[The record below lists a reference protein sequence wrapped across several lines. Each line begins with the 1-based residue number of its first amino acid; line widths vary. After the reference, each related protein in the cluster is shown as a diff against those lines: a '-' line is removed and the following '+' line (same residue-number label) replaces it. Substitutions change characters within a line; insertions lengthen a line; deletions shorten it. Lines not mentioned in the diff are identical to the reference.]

1 MTINWFSWVHILAL
15 LIPIGST
22 IGLYFLLRRRASW
35 VQDIVILGIMLLNV
49 FQHLFKFVV
58 WPHMRDESFG
68 LVETAY
74 NMCAFLILA
83 SPILYLLK
91 GAWRDFL
98 TYVGTAAGFLALL
111 LPVWHI
117 GNQPSWD
124 WLRFCTC
131 HFLLLITSILP
142 VLLGRHKLSFRHFWK
157 MGLCFLVAV
166 SFVFLDQLV
175 VRSIMTKTEDIGEI
189 YRAMYEANNIWMMHP
204 PTDGF
209 VWVVDIIAVFTPK
222 MFLNGEHAA
231 PILWYALP
239 LWLGITIAA
248 FFVGW
253 LVDKEGANAF
263 FARVKALFDKIK
275 AFFAPKTQ
283 EK

>member
-1 MTINWFSWVHILAL
+1 MLAWFSWQHVLSLA
-15 LIPIGST
+15 IPAGMVV
-22 IGLYFLLRRRASW
+22 GLYFLLRGRSPRLK
-35 VQDIVILGIMLLNV
+35 DGVILALMLLNV

-58 WPHMRDESFG
+58 WPHMWGERFG

-117 GNQPSWD
+117 GIVPGWD
-124 WLRFCTC
+124 YVRFCTC
-131 HFLLLITSILP
+131 HILLLVTSLLP
-142 VLLGRHKLSFRHFWK
+142 VLLGRHTLSFRHFWK
-157 MGLCFLVAV
+157 MGLCFLVSV
-166 SFVFLDQLV
+166 TVIFLDQLV
-175 VRSIMTKTEDIGEI
+175 VRSILMETEDVGEI
-189 YRAMYEANNIWMMHP
+189 YRVIYEANNVWMMHP
-204 PTDGF
+204 PTGTF
-209 VWVVDIIAVFTPK
+209 GWVADIIAFFTPR
-222 MFLNGEHAA
+222 FFIEGAYAA
-231 PILWYALP
+231 PILWYAFP
-239 LWLGITIAA
+239 LWLGFTLLG

-253 LVDKEGANAF
+253 AVDKEGANLF
-263 FARVKALFDKIK
+263 FQKGKALFLKIK
-275 AFFAPKTQ
+275 GLFAPKKQ